1 MMPAA
6 DILLRTIPLSCSKRV
21 PCTPT
26 QRLAK
31 AGARTGDGLR
41 AGDIHNTGTAT
52 EIYWV
57 TADDDARAEF
67 EGLGSVRLSIEFW
80 QRW

>member
-6 DILLRTIPLSCSKRV
+6 DLLLRFIPLSWSKRV
-21 PCTPT
+21 PYAPT

-31 AGARTGDGLR
+31 ARTRTGGRLR

-57 TADDDARAEF
+57 TADDARAAF
-67 EGLGSVRLSIEFW
+67 EGLGSVRLSIEF
-80 QRW
+80 

>member
-1 MMPAA
+1 
-6 DILLRTIPLSCSKRV
+6 
-21 PCTPT
+21 
-26 QRLAK
+26 
-31 AGARTGDGLR
+31 
-41 AGDIHNTGTAT
+41 
-52 EIYWV
+52 V

>member
-1 MMPAA
+1 MPCA
-6 DILLRTIPLSCSKRV
+6 
-21 PCTPT
+21 PT

-31 AGARTGDGLR
+31 ARTRTGDGLR

-52 EIYWV
+52 EIYWA

-67 EGLGSVRLSIEFW
+67 EGLGSVRLSIEF
-80 QRW
+80 

>member
-1 MMPAA
+1 MPCA
-6 DILLRTIPLSCSKRV
+6 
-21 PCTPT
+21 PT

-31 AGARTGDGLR
+31 TRARTGDGLR

-57 TADDDARAEF
+57 TADDNARAEF
-67 EGLGSVRLSIEFW
+67 EGLGGVRLSIEF
-80 QRW
+80 